1 MLKFKERKLNL
12 PLGIM
17 KYMMFSMIAITS
29 EVIRELGSTPSHFVF
44 ISNFDQTF
52 HFVLITDDDYCERD
66 GEVFSSEW
74 LVFLTEY
81 VELNLMIAL
90 QVEITINY
98 EFL

>member
-52 HFVLITDDDYCERD
+52 HFVLITMMII
-66 GEVFSSEW
+66 VSETEKYSVLNGW
-74 LVFLTEY
+74 YFL
-81 VELNLMIAL
+81 LSMWN
-90 QVEITINY
+90 
-98 EFL
+98 